1 MSEEQGEGADR
12 HRLKTTFA
20 SKIRKGAGEK
30 GKHVGGTVC
39 RGNEITGMLQRDG
52 VVGQHAVIMGGTA
65 VEKQCAKRQAKR
77 FANNAKNGIRDA
89 ATSRGAQGTH
99 GSTNRTKSRRCI
111 RYKHR
116 RTLRFWMETLW
127 AISAE

>member
-39 RGNEITGMLQRDG
+39 RGNEITGMLQRDR

-65 VEKQCAKRQAKR
+65 VEKQCAKRQAKSFDITQR
-77 FANNAKNGIRDA
+77 MAFAMQQQAEERRA
-89 ATSRGAQGTH
+89 HTGARIEPNH
-99 GSTNRTKSRRCI
+99 GV
-111 RYKHR
+111 
-116 RTLRFWMETLW
+116 
-127 AISAE
+127 A